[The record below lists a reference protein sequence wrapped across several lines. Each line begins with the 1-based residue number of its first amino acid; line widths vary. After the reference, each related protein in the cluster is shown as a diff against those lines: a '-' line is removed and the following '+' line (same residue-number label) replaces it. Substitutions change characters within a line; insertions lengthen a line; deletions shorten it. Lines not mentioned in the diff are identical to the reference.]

1 MTETNNS
8 ISALADS
15 ISRMKESIL
24 VLRESSFTDSDIR
37 SVEAAMKIYFDRV
50 EGLLKAYD
58 CIEDF

>member
-37 SVEAAMKIYFDRV
+37 SVEAAMKIYFDRL
-50 EGLLKAYD
+50 EGLLKALD
-58 CIEDF
+58 IQRLH

>member
-37 SVEAAMKIYFDRV
+37 SVEAAMKIYFDRL
-50 EGLLKAYD
+50 EGLLKAL
-58 CIEDF
+58 EFKRLH